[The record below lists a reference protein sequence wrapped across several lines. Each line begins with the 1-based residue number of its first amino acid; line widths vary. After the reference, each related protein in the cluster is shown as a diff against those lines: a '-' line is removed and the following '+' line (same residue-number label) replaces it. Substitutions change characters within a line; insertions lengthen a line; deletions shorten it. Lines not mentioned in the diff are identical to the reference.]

1 MTNSLLNPKI
11 HNNNPILKVLETRMS
26 SIDIK
31 ISLTTRAT
39 SKESIVLEEVTNTG
53 IEEMVNLTEVD
64 IEEEEV

>member
-1 MTNSLLNPKI
+1 
-11 HNNNPILKVLETRMS
+11 MS

-53 IEEMVNLTEVD
+53 IEEMVNLTKLD